1 MSLRL
6 LCVKLISLECKPI
19 FVWSFN
25 EFSFQNGNGQLYSK
39 SSWTILIGIFFLCQ
53 VILRNEVM
61 ASCCCRIEIKFS
73 YFPCAGIVLSQWDI
87 FSLWFFRFFYR
98 KNKSQQAN
106 LLSALIH
113 FHFDRSF
120 YSVFADAVNFFYFW
134 RHKFMI
140 VQFYSLKCQNRKSN
154 QAQSLLK
161 LVVIIRQWF
170 FLHSLEFISIF
181 LISIQHESSCEWKKA
196 TLVCS
201 ISRKL

>member
-1 MSLRL
+1 MCWNRVVSMGHFFP
-6 LCVKLISLECKPI
+6 LI
-19 FVWSFN
+19 
-25 EFSFQNGNGQLYSK
+25 FSF
-39 SSWTILIGIFFLCQ
+39 
-53 VILRNEVM
+53 
-61 ASCCCRIEIKFS
+61 
-73 YFPCAGIVLSQWDI
+73 
-87 FSLWFFRFFYR
+87 FFYR

-140 VQFYSLKCQNRKSN
+140 VQFYSSKCQNRKSN

-181 LISIQHESSCEWKKA
+181 LISIQHESSCEWKKSYTRLFNITKA
-196 TLVCS
+196 LRNEYFLRDLIDCNLSLANAKKAPVFCALNHHLLVPLS
-201 ISRKL
+201 DVE